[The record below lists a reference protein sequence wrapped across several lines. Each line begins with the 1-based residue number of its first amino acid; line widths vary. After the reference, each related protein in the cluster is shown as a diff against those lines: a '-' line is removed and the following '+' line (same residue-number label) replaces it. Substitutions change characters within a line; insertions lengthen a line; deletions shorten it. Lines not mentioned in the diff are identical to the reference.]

1 MSGMCAWD
9 NVGRHRPR
17 QLIMKYRNTSDEE
30 KFIKNLYKEKQ
41 VLNRNPD
48 VIHVR
53 KQWNDSCK
61 IRENTFGTQ
70 ISPAVN
76 LCLRGPKVQ
85 RQNRWNLTSIQSR
98 FPEKRPHKSNS
109 MLETQERK
117 KKGTLNTT
125 LRFWIPCD
133 KHFFLANATESGC
146 LQSVPAFV
154 FQKKSPS
161 FSYR

>member
-1 MSGMCAWD
+1 
-9 NVGRHRPR
+9 
-17 QLIMKYRNTSDEE
+17 
-30 KFIKNLYKEKQ
+30 
-41 VLNRNPD
+41 
-48 VIHVR
+48 
-53 KQWNDSCK
+53 
-61 IRENTFGTQ
+61 
-70 ISPAVN
+70 
-76 LCLRGPKVQ
+76 
-85 RQNRWNLTSIQSR
+85 
-98 FPEKRPHKSNS
+98 

-161 FSYR
+161 FSYRWYLWKKWSVGKLQQEMKAEHQFRSQFCLDFVYCHQNLQVIKKYLRMTFYLLVNDPTFSYLGWQSRKVFFLFVCLLNYSGTILLTIP